1 MSLRSKIVLILS
13 GVVLLFAGLD
23 HAIQKTLVF
32 DSFVRLE
39 RDEAEKDMYRVVE
52 ALKKEILYLDQRC
65 DDWAAWDDTWRFVAT
80 PNQEYITSN
89 LGPEGFAKSQI
100 DLLYV
105 CDAGGKVVWGRILD
119 PNEDNR
125 PISLRELPGES
136 LYLTHPLL
144 QASGRPGGIWMTE
157 HGPMLVSSRPILDSR
172 RNGPSRGTVILG
184 RFVSDAFVEDVG
196 ERTGVPFH
204 VWPVESGSLPPEERA
219 VLDEVTASSYANS
232 AAPEYVVREKDADVL
247 YVRTTFPDMK
257 AQPSLL
263 IRAEIERN
271 ITGDGRTS
279 VQYALISTVAA
290 GLLILLVLLG
300 LLQRTV
306 LKPLA
311 IVTRHA
317 VEIGKSD
324 ETFRKLELARTDEF
338 GILSRE
344 FDRMMEKLSESRAA
358 NVKTARAAGM
368 SEIATSVLHNVGNV
382 LNSVNVS
389 ATLVAQRASHT
400 EAQDLLQAMKAVEES
415 AGDLATFIE
424 RDPRGKHLQPLL
436 VSLAEQ
442 MAGDQAAIREE
453 VKTLSQGIEHIQVL
467 VRSQQDFA
475 GRSGVLEAV
484 HLAQPIEAAFAMSAR
499 QGEGEFEIALEQ
511 DDVPMCRIDRH
522 KLTEILVNLYRN
534 AREAMLEAGD
544 SKRRIV
550 VRASRP
556 GEGRIRIEVEDD
568 GVGIP
573 AENLERVFTHGFTTK
588 KTGHGFGLHSSANAA
603 REMGGTLVARSAGV
617 GQGSTFILELPARE
631 AQAAPLAEACA

>member
-1 MSLRSKIVLILS
+1 MSLRSKIILILS
-13 GVVLLFAGLD
+13 VVVLLFAGLD

-32 DSFVRLE
+32 DSFIRLE
-39 RDEAEKDMYRVVE
+39 EDEAKKDMTRVVE

-65 DDWAAWDDTWRFVAT
+65 DDWAAWDDTWRFVAK
-80 PNQEYITSN
+80 PNEAYITSN
-89 LGPEGFAKSQI
+89 LGLEGFAKSQI
-100 DLLYV
+100 NLLYI
-105 CDAGGKVVWGRILD
+105 CDDSGKVVWGRILD
-119 PNEDNR
+119 PDENNH
-125 PISLRELPGES
+125 PISLRELPAEALS
-136 LYLTHPLL
+136 KSHPLI
-144 QASGRPGGIWMTE
+144 QASGRAGGVWMTE
-157 HGPMLVSSRPILDSR
+157 HGPMLVSSMPILDSR
-172 RNGPSRGTVILG
+172 RNGPTRGTVILG
-184 RFVSDAFVEDVG
+184 RFVAQDFVKELGD
-196 ERTGVPFH
+196 RTGVPFH
-204 VWPVESGSLPPEERA
+204 VWPIESESLPPEERL
-219 VLDEVTASSYANS
+219 VLDDVTAAS
-232 AAPEYVVREKDADVL
+232 EYVVREKDAEVL
-247 YVRTTFPDMK
+247 HVRTTFADMK
-257 AQPSLL
+257 AAPSLL
-263 IRAEIERN
+263 IRADVARN

-290 GLLILLVLLG
+290 GLLILLVLLT

-311 IVTRHA
+311 LVTRHA
-317 VEIGKSD
+317 VEIGSSD

-338 GILSRE
+338 GILARE

-358 NVKTARAAGM
+358 VVKTARAAGM
-368 SEIATSVLHNVGNV
+368 SEIATAVLHNVGNV
-382 LNSVNVS
+382 LNSVTVS

-400 EAQDLLQAMKAVEES
+400 DAQDLLQAMKAVEES
-415 AGDLATFIE
+415 AGDLATFLE
-424 RDPRGKHLQPLL
+424 QDPRGQHLQPLL

-453 VKTLSQGIEHIQVL
+453 VKTLSQGIEHIQEL

-484 HLAQPIEAAFAMSAR
+484 HLAQPIESAFTMSVR
-499 QGEGEFEIALEQ
+499 TGEGEFEIALEHN
-511 DDVPMCRIDRH
+511 DVPMCRIDRH

-534 AREAMLEAGD
+534 AREAMNEAPD

-556 GEGRIRIEVEDD
+556 EEGRIRIEVEDD

-603 REMGGTLVARSAGV
+603 REMGGSLIARSDGA

-631 AQAAPLAEACA
+631 AQVAQLAEARA

>member
-23 HAIQKTLVF
+23 HAIQKTVVF

-39 RDEAEKDMYRVVE
+39 EDEAKKDLNRVLQ
-52 ALKKEILYLDQRC
+52 ALEGEIRHLDQRC
-65 DDWAAWDDTWRFVAT
+65 DDWAAWDDTWRFVDK

-100 DLLYV
+100 NLLYV
-105 CDAGGKVVWGRILD
+105 CDAGNEDFVRVVWGRILD
-119 PNEDNR
+119 PDEDNR
-125 PISLRELPGES
+125 SITLRELPGEELS
-136 LYLTHPLL
+136 KSHALI

-157 HGPMLVSSRPILDSR
+157 QGPMLVSSRPILDSQR
-172 RNGPSRGTVILG
+172 RGPSRGTVILG
-184 RFVSDAFVEDVG
+184 RFVSQAFVKELGD
-196 ERTGVPFH
+196 RTRVPFH
-204 VWPVESGSLPPEERA
+204 VWPIESESLPPEERT
-219 VLDEVTASSYANS
+219 VLDEVTASS
-232 AAPEYVVREKDADVL
+232 EFVVREQDGEVL
-247 YVRTTFPDMK
+247 HVRTTFPDMK
-257 AQPSLL
+257 AAPALL
-263 IRAEIERN
+263 IRADVKRN

-306 LKPLA
+306 LRPLA

-324 ETFRKLELARTDEF
+324 ETFRKLELQRTDEF

-368 SEIATSVLHNVGNV
+368 SEIATAVLHNVGNV

-389 ATLVAQRASHT
+389 ATIVAQRASHT
-400 EAQDLLQAMKAVEES
+400 DAADLLQAMKAVEES
-415 AGDLATFIE
+415 AGDLATFLSQ
-424 RDPRGKHLQPLL
+424 DPRGKHLQPLL

-453 VKTLSQGIEHIQVL
+453 VKTLSEGIEHIQQL

-484 HLAQPIEAAFAMSAR
+484 DVAHPIESAFAMSAR
-499 QGEGEFEIALEQ
+499 PAEGEFEIALEKN
-511 DDVPMCRIDRH
+511 DVPMCRIDRH

-534 AREAMLEAGD
+534 AREAMIEAGD
-544 SKRRIV
+544 SRRCIV

-556 GEGRIRIEVEDD
+556 EEGRLRIEVEDD

-573 AENLERVFTHGFTTK
+573 AENLERIFTHGFTTK
-588 KTGHGFGLHSSANAA
+588 KSGHGFGLHSSANAA

-617 GQGSTFILELPARE
+617 GQGSTFILELPARA
-631 AQAAPLAEACA
+631 AQAAPLAEASA

>member
-39 RDEAEKDMYRVVE
+39 ADEAKKDLGRVTK
-52 ALKKEILYLDQRC
+52 ALEGEIQHLDQRC
-65 DDWAAWDDTWRFVAT
+65 DDWAAWDDTWRFVES

-89 LGPEGFAKSQI
+89 LGLEGFAKSRI

-105 CDAGGKVVWGRILD
+105 CDTAGKVVWGQILD
-119 PNEDNR
+119 PRENHQ
-125 PISLRELPGES
+125 PITLRELPTQALS
-136 LYLTHPLL
+136 LSHPLI
-144 QASGRPGGIWMTE
+144 QASGRPGGVWMTE
-157 HGPMLVSSRPILDSR
+157 RGPMLVSSRPILDTR
-172 RNGPSRGTVILG
+172 RTGPSRGTVILG
-184 RFVSDAFVEDVG
+184 RFVAEDFVEELVK
-196 ERTGVPFH
+196 RTGVPFH
-204 VWPVESGSLPPEERA
+204 VWPIESETLPPEERA
-219 VLDEVTASSYANS
+219 VLDEVTAAS
-232 AAPEYVVREKDADVL
+232 EFVVHEKDAEVL
-247 YVRTTFPDMK
+247 HVRTTFADMK
-257 AQPSLL
+257 AAPSLL
-263 IRAEIERN
+263 IRADVARN

-290 GLLILLVLLG
+290 GLLILVVLLS

-324 ETFRKLELARTDEF
+324 ETFRKLELDRTDEF

-344 FDRMMEKLSESRAA
+344 FDRMMEKLSQSRAA
-358 NVKTARAAGM
+358 VVKTARAAGM
-368 SEIATSVLHNVGNV
+368 SEIATAVLHNVGNV

-400 EAQDLLQAMKAVEES
+400 DAADLLQAMKAVEES

-436 VSLAEQ
+436 VTLAEQ

-453 VKTLSQGIEHIQVL
+453 VKTLSKGIEHIQEL

-484 HLAQPIEAAFAMSAR
+484 DLSQPIESAFTMSTRPA
-499 QGEGEFEIALEQ
+499 EGEFEIVIERN
-511 DDVPMCRIDRH
+511 DVPMCRIDRH

-534 AREAMLEAGD
+534 AREAMMEAAT

-550 VRASRP
+550 VRVSRP
-556 GEGRIRIEVEDD
+556 EEGRIRIEVEDD
-568 GVGIP
+568 GVGIA

-603 REMGGTLVARSAGV
+603 REMGGSLVARSAGV
-617 GQGSTFILELPARE
+617 GKGSTFILELPARE
-631 AQAAPLAEACA
+631 VPVAPLAEARA